1 MPQYDGYVRISTE
14 NDTSSARRSTEEL
27 GDTIHDAMDTTP
39 VDNMTSS
46 MERLNNSANSTDT
59 SGLNDM
65 RDGVDEI
72 GESAIT
78 SGDLIRANLISDTVM
93 SGLKQI
99 ATVIKNTGA
108 QAVQT
113 AMNNETAF
121 AKVSTLLNGEDLEK
135 YYQGL
140 IDISN
145 KTGVAFA
152 DLAESMYSALSAG
165 VPKDNVLEFVEKTVN
180 LSKGGFTQTATAIDI
195 VTTALNA
202 YQMEMFEA
210 THVQDVLI
218 TTQNLGK
225 TTVDE
230 LASSMGK
237 LIPTA
242 NGVNITFDQLGAM
255 YATVTA
261 NGVATAET
269 TTYLNSMIN
278 ELGASGST
286 AEKGMMAATEGTALA
301 GKKFSEI
308 SAMGYDVT
316 DVLQL
321 MDDYAR
327 STGKSL
333 SDMFSSSEGGKAATI
348 LLSNM
353 EGFKENISAM
363 EQSAGAASAAA
374 ETMMNTTAE
383 KVQVAKNQIDNLIN
397 TIADALLPVIGE
409 TAEEISAAA
418 ASGDLKETA
427 EQIGKFASGTL
438 ILLLKNINLISSAV
452 AGVTAGVVAF
462 KTASVLTKVIA
473 SWQTAAL
480 QVNLFVAS
488 QGRAAL
494 QTAATNG
501 TLTTQEVIFAA
512 LSGKLDAATIKTYAL
527 NTAMSL
533 NPAGAIAAVVGLLAT
548 ALTGYALCAGDSA
561 SASSELADK
570 INDLKESLDHAKESA
585 ESNIAQGEAE
595 MSMLKDKVARYD
607 ELRSAVELTSAEE
620 AELKGI
626 AMDLQDILGDNVS
639 VINSLT
645 GEYND
650 LSAAVDA
657 FVQKQMTA
665 VKLTAYE
672 DMATEAYKAIYE
684 AQNII
689 DEFQHK
695 YGTNQ
700 LEQIKNGL
708 REHRL
713 DEGFTV
719 DFFDE
724 IAFDNQAREIKE
736 QWNQALLDLSEAQSI
751 IDSYESQLS
760 ENYIAKT
767 TSDRTN
773 LVLGSKYIAAE
784 EMKKGQKNS
793 SAEELAEL
801 YKQQRADAKYNYDMG
816 VIDAR
821 EYYAK
826 LAALR
831 DKYLE
836 ADSDEWR
843 SVNVEIKKYTDS
855 LTASQLKAY
864 EDSVKAQEQALKE
877 AAQARITAFN
887 DEKSLLQFQQK
898 TGQISEKKY
907 YEELAKIRDKYL
919 EKNSKEWRNAFL
931 ETYQYN
937 QQIIEANK
945 DALNEMLSDAAD
957 STFSALRNITSA
969 RDSLTAKLVDFNKTF
984 EKITETV
991 PETIAVKGEFTVTTS
1006 EHEVETYKMGAS
1018 SIEDNIKILEEYG
1031 NMLDALKARGADED
1045 TLNSILGMDI
1055 EEGMEFGSNLLKMS
1069 EKEWN
1074 SYFDSMAKLR
1084 STAADISAKYYQDEV
1099 DNLRKNFIDKLREEL
1114 FGLDSDMMSIG
1125 ADAALSFVQGWNEAL
1140 GSKDLTVGDMLYS
1153 LVGGTA
1159 MTAPKMAQLL
1169 SGFGM
1174 NMGTASEKQTDA
1186 SGKTVIPIYIG
1197 TTKLTDIFIEG
1208 VNSKNIKV
1216 GKNVLNT

>member
-1 MPQYDGYVRISTE
+1 MPQYDGYVRISTQ

-27 GDTIHDAMDTTP
+27 GNTIHDAMDTTS

-46 MERLNNSANSTDT
+46 MDRLNNTANSTDT

-72 GESAIT
+72 GDSAIT
-78 SGDLIRANLISDTVM
+78 TGDLIRANLVSDTVM

-99 ATVIKNTGA
+99 ATVIKDTGV

-113 AMNNETAF
+113 AMSNETAF

-152 DLAESMYSALSAG
+152 DLAESMYSALSAS

-202 YQMEMFEA
+202 YQMEMSEA

-321 MDDYAR
+321 MSDYAQ

-333 SDMFSSSEGGKAATI
+333 SDMFSSSEGAKAATI

-383 KVQVAKNQIDNLIN
+383 KVQVANNQIDNLVN

-438 ILLLKNINLISSAV
+438 TFLLKNINLIGSAV
-452 AGVTAGVVAF
+452 AGVTTGVVAF
-462 KTASVLTKVIA
+462 KAASKITDIVV
-473 SWQTAAL
+473 SWQKAAL
-480 QVNLFVAS
+480 QVTLLGNAEGTAAIKS
-488 QGRAAL
+488 AAL
-494 QTAATNG
+494 NG
-501 TLTTQEVIFAA
+501 SLTTQEVIYGV
-512 LSGKLDAATIKTYAL
+512 LSGKLDIATAKQIML
-527 NTAMSL
+527 NAAMSA
-533 NPAGAIAAVVGLLAT
+533 NPAGAIAAVIGLLAA
-548 ALTGYALCAGDSA
+548 ALSGYAITAGTAESA
-561 SASSELADK
+561 SKKFNDTIEQINENIEKSISDNDAENAILRDK
-570 INDLKESLDHAKESA
+570 A
-585 ESNIAQGEAE
+585 
-595 MSMLKDKVARYD
+595 ARYE
-607 ELRSAVELTSAEE
+607 ELRSAVSLTADEQKELSILAQE
-620 AELKGI
+620 
-626 AMDLQDILGDNVS
+626 LQDVLGDEVS
-639 VINSLT
+639 VVNKLT

-650 LSAAVDA
+650 LTSAVEEYIKKRSDS
-657 FVQKQMTA
+657 
-665 VKLTAYE
+665 VKLSAYE
-672 DMATEAYKAIYE
+672 DAATEAYKIKAE
-684 AQNII
+684 A
-689 DEFQHK
+689 ER
-695 YGTNQ
+695 T
-700 LEQIKNGL
+700 
-708 REHRL
+708 
-713 DEGFTV
+713 
-719 DFFDE
+719 
-724 IAFDNQAREIKE
+724 IKE
-736 QWNQALLDLSEAQSI
+736 YWEKHNGSSFEAALDMVLKSGGGINALFAYENSDLKAAIDAYNEAEKIIKEWQDLESEYYQ
-751 IDSYESQLS
+751 
-760 ENYIAKT
+760 NGT
-767 TSDRTN
+767 TSNGDTAKRN
-773 LVLGSKYIAAE
+773 LVLGSKYTAAE

-816 VIDAR
+816 VIDAQD
-821 EYYAK
+821 YYAK

-836 ADSDEWR
+836 VDSDEWR
-843 SVNVEIKKYTDS
+843 SVNVEIKKYTDD

-864 EDSVKAQEQALKE
+864 EEAVKAQEQALKE

-887 DEKSLLQFQQK
+887 DEKSLLQFRQK

-919 EKNSKEWRNAFL
+919 DKNSKEWRNAFL

-945 DALNEMLSDAAD
+945 DALNELLSDAAD
-957 STFSALRNITSA
+957 STFSALQNITSA

-1006 EHEVETYKMGAS
+1006 EHEVETYKMGAD

-1045 TLNSILGMDI
+1045 TLSSILGMDI
-1055 EEGMEFGSNLLKMS
+1055 EEGMDFGSKLLKMS

-1099 DNLRKNFIDKLREEL
+1099 DNLRNNFIDKLREEL
-1114 FGLDSDMMSIG
+1114 LGLDSDMMSIG

-1153 LVGGTA
+1153 LVGGTT

-1169 SGFGM
+1169 SSFGM

-1186 SGKTVIPIYIG
+1186 NGKTVLPIYIG

>member
-1 MPQYDGYVRISTE
+1 MPQYDGYVRISTQ

-27 GDTIHDAMDTTP
+27 GDTIHDAMDTAP
-39 VDNMTSS
+39 VDKMTSS
-46 MERLNNSANSTDT
+46 MDRLNKTADSTDT
-59 SGLNDM
+59 SGLTDM

-72 GESAIT
+72 GDSAIT
-78 SGDLIRANLISDTVM
+78 TGDLIRANLVSDTVM

-99 ATVIKNTGA
+99 AAVIKNTGA

-113 AMNNETAF
+113 AMSNETAF
-121 AKVSTLLNGEDLEK
+121 AKVSTMLKGEDLEK

-145 KTGVAFA
+145 RTGVAFT
-152 DLAESMYSALSAG
+152 DLAESMYSALSAS
-165 VPKDNVLEFVEKTVN
+165 VPQDNVLSFVENTVN
-180 LSKGGFTQTATAIDI
+180 LSKGGFTQTATAIDV

-202 YQMEMFEA
+202 YQMEMSESA
-210 THVQDVLI
+210 HIQDVLI

-255 YATVTA
+255 YATITA

-316 DVLQL
+316 DVLLL

-333 SDMFSSSEGGKAATI
+333 SDMFSSSEGAKAASI
-348 LLSNM
+348 LLSNT
-353 EGFKENISAM
+353 EGFKENIAAM

-383 KVQVAKNQIDNLIN
+383 KVQVAKNRIDNLVN

-409 TAEEISAAA
+409 TAEEVSAAA

-438 ILLLKNINLISSAV
+438 TFLLKNINLIGSAV
-452 AGVTAGVVAF
+452 AGVTTGVIAF
-462 KTASVLTKVIA
+462 KVASKITDIIV
-473 SWQTAAL
+473 SWQKAAL
-480 QVNLFVAS
+480 QVTLLGNAE
-488 QGRAAL
+488 GTAAIKAAAL
-494 QTAATNG
+494 NG
-501 TLTTQEVIFAA
+501 SLTTQEVIYGV
-512 LSGKLDAATIKTYAL
+512 LSGKLDIATAKTAIL
-527 NTAMSL
+527 NTTMAA

-570 INDLKESLDHAKESA
+570 INDLKESLDQAKESA

-626 AMDLQDILGDNVS
+626 ATDLQDILGDNVS

-650 LSAAVDA
+650 LSEAVDRY
-657 FVQKQMTA
+657 VQKQMTA
-665 VKLTAYE
+665 IKLSAFEGRAREAYLTIFDAQQTIDE
-672 DMATEAYKAIYE
+672 LEAEYGTGLFGVSIDVIESLDGNLKEAGMKGFTDERTEAIRAWNDAKRIIE
-684 AQNII
+684 DAQMFI
-689 DEFQHK
+689 DEYEK
-695 YGTNQ
+695 LY
-700 LEQIKNGL
+700 
-708 REHRL
+708 
-713 DEGFTV
+713 
-719 DFFDE
+719 
-724 IAFDNQAREIKE
+724 
-736 QWNQALLDLSEAQSI
+736 SESLI
-751 IDSYESQLS
+751 ISNDSP
-760 ENYIAKT
+760 
-767 TSDRTN
+767 RTN

-836 ADSDEWR
+836 TDSEEWR
-843 SVNVEIKKYTDS
+843 SVNVEIKKYTDE
-855 LTASQLKAY
+855 LTTSQKKAY
-864 EDSVKAQEQALKE
+864 DEAVKAQEQALKE

-887 DEKSLLQFQQK
+887 DEKSLLQFRQK

-919 EKNSKEWRNAFL
+919 DKNTKEWRSAYL

-937 QQIIEANK
+937 QQIIEENK
-945 DALNEMLSDAAD
+945 NALNEMLSDAAD
-957 STFSALRNITSA
+957 STFSALQNITSA
-969 RDSLTAKLVDFNKTF
+969 RDSLTSKLVDFNKTF

-1055 EEGMEFGSNLLKMS
+1055 EEGMEYGSKLLKMS
-1069 EKEWN
+1069 EKEWDG
-1074 SYFDSMAKLR
+1074 YFDSMAKLR

-1099 DNLRKNFIDKLREEL
+1099 DSLRNNFIDKLREEL
-1114 FGLDSDMMSIG
+1114 LGLDSDMMSIG

-1153 LVGGTA
+1153 LVGGTT

-1174 NMGTASEKQTDA
+1174 NMGTAAEKQTDA
-1186 SGKTVIPIYIG
+1186 NGKTIIPIYIG